1 MIFQVVATP
10 CFASNP
16 SAFYDCMR
24 TSTTFMM
31 LTVVGA
37 ALLLILSKHARCSVT
52 GALPVLS
59 DLTSNKTKL
68 LLLLSKM
75 VSFNLETALY
85 LKLQHGI
92 FMPYLGNANIG

>member
-16 SAFYDCMR
+16 SAFYDCSR
-24 TSTTFMM
+24 ASTTFMM

-59 DLTSNKTKL
+59 DLTSNKQNK
-68 LLLLSKM
+68 
-75 VSFNLETALY
+75 VVNVVVEN
-85 LKLQHGI
+85 GI
-92 FMPYLGNANIG
+92 F